1 MRELESVDV
10 YAYTRRR
17 ETIEYLPRDGSRF
30 LACAMANAVKGKVRR
45 TRDVNRSLSSAST
58 LAHTI
63 LPLRPFSP
71 SSADRCALIRAAR
84 RGFHR
89 ELSKRRKIAFPH
101 PLARVRPFSHSR
113 LYIYSFSSARAC
125 THIQARS
132 GPGSECEACAQPE
145 GF

>member
-71 SSADRCALIRAAR
+71 SSADRCALIRAATRLSPWAFEKEKDSLSAPSRARPTFFPFPVIHIFLLVSAGVHTHTSAIWTGFR
-84 RGFHR
+84 R
-89 ELSKRRKIAFPH
+89 
-101 PLARVRPFSHSR
+101 
-113 LYIYSFSSARAC
+113 
-125 THIQARS
+125 
-132 GPGSECEACAQPE
+132 EACAQPE